1 MKDKVIIF
9 GVNMFSAVVLQSI
22 LKENKA
28 EVLGFTLNREFL
40 TFDSFEGYPV
50 IPFEELDSK
59 IDMMDVKIAVT
70 IGYSNMNANRAAVYS
85 KCKDKGYNIYTF
97 ISDDA
102 YVMTNSIGEGS
113 IILPKSYIG
122 PYVAIGKCA
131 IVWNQVC
138 IPHHSIVGDFTH
150 IASGTTVGGGA
161 NIGSY
166 CFIGMNSSIKN
177 GIDIGDKTFVGANSY
192 MSESTDGGLGFYGS
206 PAKNPKGVSSEIMM
220 QFLQ

>member
-28 EVLGFTLNREFL
+28 EVLGFTLNREFI

-50 IPFEELDSK
+50 VPFEELDSK

-85 KCKDKGYNIYTF
+85 KCKDKSYNIYTF

-102 YVMTNSIGEGS
+102 YVMTESIGEGS

-122 PYVAIGKCA
+122 PYVKIGRSV
-131 IVWNQVC
+131 IVWPFTQIC
-138 IPHHSIVGDFTH
+138 HHNNIGDFTY
-150 IASGTTVGGGA
+150 IAPNAIIGGGTS
-161 NIGSY
+161 IGSF
-166 CFIGMNSSIKN
+166 CFIGLGCTVINDLSVSNKTLFGAGCCMNKN
-177 GIDIGDKTFVGANSY
+177 SEVENSAYVGN
-192 MSESTDGGLGFYGS
+192 
-206 PAKNPKGVSSEIMM
+206 PARCLNQKADEVIQKVK
-220 QFLQ
+220 